1 MLKIKEW
8 LNIKL
13 IAQFEPIKYSSK
25 DTKDIIRV
33 RRISDNK
40 IFIIAGE
47 VLDIELKISKNAILY
62 IFAYIKEFKDD
73 LRNVEI
79 EYIAT
84 NNDYSYYKEHVLI
97 CEINSIE
104 SFSKNMESSLR
115 AKFIDDY
122 VKS

>member
-1 MLKIKEW
+1 MIRVKEW
-8 LNIKL
+8 ILQKQC
-13 IAQFEPIKYSSK
+13 AQFEPIKYSSK

-33 RRISDNK
+33 RRLSDNK

-47 VLDIELKISKNAILY
+47 VLDTELKISVNEKLY

-73 LRNVEI
+73 LKNVEI
-79 EYIAT
+79 EYIST

-104 SFSKNMESSLR
+104 SFSKIMESSLK